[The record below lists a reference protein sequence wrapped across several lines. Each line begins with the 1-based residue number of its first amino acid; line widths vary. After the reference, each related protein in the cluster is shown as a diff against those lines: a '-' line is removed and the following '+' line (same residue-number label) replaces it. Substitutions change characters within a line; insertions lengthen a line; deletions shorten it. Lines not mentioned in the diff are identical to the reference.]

1 MKFRFLILVFLIYS
15 CATNTTKI
23 ENRIPYNSKGF
34 AYIYNETDYKNKII
48 KGKLDNNKLQIS
60 VNGLKTFALVKII
73 NPKTNDSLIIK
84 NTKRINYPD
93 FYKILMTEKVAK
105 KLKINNDVPFVE
117 ILEIKKNKSFIAEKA
132 KIYNEEKRIS
142 SNAPVSSVK
151 ISNISK
157 NKNKGQKIRKEDFF
171 ILIGSFYSK
180 DTANFLKKRI
190 TKQIPNYDIKK
201 LKIIKKRT
209 KQINLLSGPYNTINL
224 MKNVIVIIFY
234 FFSFFCIATANP
246 NINARTGIL
255 IDYHSD
261 KILYELD
268 ADSQIYPASMTKIM
282 TSIVAFDLLKK
293 NKLSLD
299 DTFVV
304 SENAWRLSQSGYSSM
319 FIMVNDEVSVEDL
332 LRGIIVA
339 SGNDACVALAE
350 GIAGSEENFA
360 EMMNEKAAEIG
371 MMSTNFTNSSGIN
384 DPDNTSTV
392 RDIALMSKFL
402 IENYPIYY
410 EMFKEKNF
418 TWDRTGGDPIKQGNR
433 NPLLYK
439 NVGADGVKTG
449 YLAVEKYSLASSIIK
464 NDRRL
469 IAVVSGFPSKNIRS
483 SHSLKLLN
491 WGFRNTNTFEISKK
505 GETTFELDTWL
516 GKRNKIKANTKEDY
530 YVTINKKNI
539 SHLKVSLKYVGPIVA
554 PVQKGEKIADL
565 VISNKDEI
573 IKSLPL
579 FASEDLKKVN
589 FFKSLVTSINYL
601 IWGDV

>member
-1 MKFRFLILVFLIYS
+1 MNKYFR
-15 CATNTTKI
+15 
-23 ENRIPYNSKGF
+23 
-34 AYIYNETDYKNKII
+34 
-48 KGKLDNNKLQIS
+48 
-60 VNGLKTFALVKII
+60 
-73 NPKTNDSLIIK
+73 
-84 NTKRINYPD
+84 
-93 FYKILMTEKVAK
+93 
-105 KLKINNDVPFVE
+105 
-117 ILEIKKNKSFIAEKA
+117 
-132 KIYNEEKRIS
+132 
-142 SNAPVSSVK
+142 
-151 ISNISK
+151 
-157 NKNKGQKIRKEDFF
+157 
-171 ILIGSFYSK
+171 
-180 DTANFLKKRI
+180 
-190 TKQIPNYDIKK
+190 
-201 LKIIKKRT
+201 
-209 KQINLLSGPYNTINL
+209 
-224 MKNVIVIIFY
+224 VIIFY
-234 FFSFFCIATANP
+234 FFFFCIANANP

-255 IDYHSD
+255 IDHHSD
-261 KILYELD
+261 RILYELD

-282 TSIVAFDLLKK
+282 TSIIAFDLLKN

-319 FIMVNDEVSVEDL
+319 FIMVNDEVSVENL
-332 LRGIIVA
+332 LKGIIVA

-371 MMSTNFTNSSGIN
+371 MVSTNFTNSSGIN
-384 DPDNTSTV
+384 DPDNVSTV

-402 IENYPIYY
+402 IENYPTYY
-410 EMFKEKNF
+410 EMFKEKTF

-449 YLAVEKYSLASSIIK
+449 YLAVEKYSLASSIVK

-483 SHSLKLLN
+483 SDSLKLLN

-516 GKRNKIKANTKEDY
+516 GKSNKIKAITKDDY
-530 YVTINKKNI
+530 YVTINKKDI

-554 PVQKGEKIADL
+554 PVQKDEKIADL
-565 VISNKDEI
+565 VISNKDEV

-579 FASEDLKKVN
+579 FASENLKKVN